1 MKRACDTGIALV
13 LSLLSALV
21 LHVAPAQAQ
30 NWPARSLR
38 LVVPFAPGGGND
50 TVARAIGAQIS
61 GPLGQTVVVENKPGA
76 GGAVGAQ
83 DVARAPADGYTL
95 FLGGVGSHAVNPS
108 LYPSLPY
115 DAVKDFAPVSL
126 IASAPSVLVVA
137 NSVNAR
143 SVAELTKLLKA
154 SPGKYNYATNG
165 NGSSSHLATLL
176 YESLAGVQ
184 MEHIPYKG
192 FAPALTD
199 ILGGQIQVMMN
210 SIVALVPQ
218 IKAGKVRALA
228 VSSKARSPFMPELP
242 TMAEAGVAGY
252 EAGSWYGILVPAG
265 TPAAIIQ
272 RLNTEIVK
280 AVKAPEVRNRLAG
293 EGAEPI
299 GSTPEEFAAH
309 IKAEMARLGKV
320 IRDAK
325 LKPA

>member
-1 MKRACDTGIALV
+1 MNIARTAGLA
-13 LSLLSALV
+13 LSLSLAL
-21 LHVAPAQAQ
+21 AIASAQAQ
-30 NWPARSLR
+30 TWPTRSLR

-61 GPLGQTVVVENKPGA
+61 GPLGQTVVVENKTGA
-76 GGAVGAQ
+76 GGVVGAQ
-83 DVARAPADGYTL
+83 DVARSAADGYTL
-95 FLGGVGSHAVNPS
+95 FLGGVGSHAVNPA
-108 LYPSLPY
+108 LYPNLPY

-137 NSVNAR
+137 PAVNAKT
-143 SVAELTKLLKA
+143 VAELTALLKA
-154 SPGKYNYATNG
+154 NPGKYNYATNG

-184 MEHIPYKG
+184 MVHIPYKG

-228 VSSKARSPFMPELP
+228 VSSTTRSPFMPDLP

-265 TPAAIIQ
+265 TPGPVIQ
-272 RLNTEIVK
+272 RLNTEIVR
-280 AVKAPEVRNRLAG
+280 AVKSPQVRDRLSG

-299 GSTPEEFAAH
+299 GSTPAEFAAH

-320 IRDAK
+320 IREAG
-325 LKPA
+325 LKPE

>member
-1 MKRACDTGIALV
+1 MRFSRTVLAAL
-13 LSLLSALV
+13 SCASMSIFAATPA
-21 LHVAPAQAQ
+21 VAQT
-30 NWPARSLR
+30 WPTKSLR
-38 LVVPFAPGGGND
+38 LVVPFPPGGGND

-61 GPLGQTVVVENKPGA
+61 VPLGQAVVVENKPGA
-76 GGAVGAQ
+76 GGVVGAQ

-95 FLGGVGSHAVNPS
+95 FLGGVGSHAVNPA

-137 NSVNAR
+137 PSVNAKT
-143 SVAELTKLLKA
+143 VAELTALLKA
-154 SPGKYNYATNG
+154 NPGKYNYATNG

-176 YESLAGVQ
+176 YQSLAGVDIV
-184 MEHIPYKG
+184 HVPYKG

-199 ILGGQIQVMMN
+199 ILGGQIQIMMN

-228 VSSKARSPFMPELP
+228 VSSKTRSSLMPDLP

-265 TPAAIIQ
+265 TPAPVIQ

-280 AVKAPEVRNRLAG
+280 AVRSPEVRDRLSG
-293 EGAEPI
+293 EGADPI
-299 GSTPEEFAAH
+299 GSTPQEFADH
-309 IKAEMARLGKV
+309 IKAEMTRLGRV
-320 IRDAK
+320 IREAK
-325 LKPA
+325 LKPE